1 MRRYGPTTRPA
12 GGIEENRFV
21 LEPLVTVIAA
31 GPTER
36 TYALYAL
43 MACAIVL
50 LTISVHRRRRE
61 GFGNLPKNPPR
72 KERND
77 DFVARQAIKDDM
89 QALLVE
95 LQDLSRKINAQIDT
109 RFAKL
114 EAAIADADRRIEAL
128 QRLSRA
134 ARGEPVVDVTIGN
147 EAPGG
152 SPPDPPPASAAP
164 AHPPIRHAAVY
175 DLADTGKSPVEI
187 AQALGRTPGE
197 IELILALRPRK

>member
-1 MRRYGPTTRPA
+1 M
-12 GGIEENRFV
+12 
-21 LEPLVTVIAA
+21 LEPLGTMIAA
-31 GPTER
+31 GSAEG

-50 LTISVHRRRRE
+50 LTIAVHRRRRE
-61 GFGNLPKNPPR
+61 GFGNLPKNLPR
-72 KERND
+72 KDRSD
-77 DFVARQAIKDDM
+77 DLAARQAIKDDM

-114 EAAIADADRRIEAL
+114 EAAIADADRRIEVL

-134 ARGEPVVDVTIGN
+134 ARGEPVVDVTIG
-147 EAPGG
+147 EE
-152 SPPDPPPASAAP
+152 SPDRPAADPSPTSAAP
-164 AHPPIRHAAVY
+164 AHPPIRHAVVY